1 MTIKIPGVPAKTRKL
16 LFSLPPKPNGDA
28 TRPEPGEVL
37 PRQTGVCV
45 LTLEF
50 PNFLDTETDI
60 VTSRILVGSS
70 SGKGDYHDESLPDNP
85 TQWAGELTECPP
97 SGQVV
102 HVCVQAANSAS
113 RKTTACSS
121 EPLVW
126 DSIGPAART
135 WVWHSGRQEYAAGA
149 TYTNSSSL
157 VSFLLAVSDVPAAAW
172 TGVATVSWA
181 VLSERHSTPPG
192 AAAFRV
198 LTTEQMSTVALTEG
212 LTEEEAANCCW
223 MRVRGALEA
232 PMLHASTNY
241 LHVYSC
247 DGLNNCA
254 MHISDAIRVDLTPP
268 VAPHPATIV
277 PNAESLYPPPPT
289 EPRPPGVG
297 QGVVWIS
304 GDHLS
309 PAWNDGTYVELGM
322 RGRNPVCLLPIRPA
336 LCAIQQAAS
345 PLAIMCAGG
354 GARKL
359 ACREHVAYLWVRHR
373 AEDPQT
379 PAVALEP

>member
-16 LFSLPPKPNGDA
+16 LFSLPPKPNGDD
-28 TRPEPGEVL
+28 TPPEPGEVL

-60 VTSRILVGSS
+60 IFSRILVGGS
-70 SGKGDYHDESLPDNP
+70 SGKGDYHDESLPNNP
-85 TQWAGELTECPP
+85 AQWAGELAECPP

-102 HVCVQAANSAS
+102 HVCVQATNSAR

-121 EPLVW
+121 EPLIW

-212 LTEEEAANCCW
+212 RTEEEAANCCW

-304 GDHLS
+304 GDHIS

-336 LCAIQQAAS
+336 LCAIQQAVS

-354 GARKL
+354 GA
-359 ACREHVAYLWVRHR
+359 
-373 AEDPQT
+373 
-379 PAVALEP
+379 